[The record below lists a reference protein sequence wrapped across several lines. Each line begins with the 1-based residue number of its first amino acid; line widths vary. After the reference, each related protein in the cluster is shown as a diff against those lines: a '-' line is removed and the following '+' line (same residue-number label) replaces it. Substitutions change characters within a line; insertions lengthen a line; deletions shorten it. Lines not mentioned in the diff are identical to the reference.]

1 MNYGKILS
9 VGFKVLVAAVAG
21 VAVFIGVDKINA
33 NNGNQNQPKQRCIPD
48 DDPCFSSPRSE
59 FQPNNDVPV
68 QQVKRS
74 EDDSS
79 IVEKMKNV
87 QDTCGKLFTF
97 VQSLTMVVDNFSR
110 IFRNDGSS
118 RLSQPYYGD
127 PWGYRQP
134 INMGNGVYWNRIS
147 PYIIEASSTPD
158 PRCYGRL

>member
-21 VAVFIGVDKINA
+21 VAVFIGVDKINT
-33 NNGNQNQPKQRCIPD
+33 NNGNQNGGFRQKSIPD
-48 DDPCFSSPRSE
+48 DPSFSSGSD
-59 FQPNNDVPV
+59 FQPNNNTQI
-68 QQVKRS
+68 QQVKR
-74 EDDSS
+74 DKNDSN

-87 QDTCGKLFTF
+87 QDTCGRLFTF

-110 IFRNDGSS
+110 IFRNDGNSY
-118 RLSQPYYGD
+118 LTQPYYGD

-134 INMGNGVYWNRIS
+134 IDMGNGVYWNRIS

-158 PRCYGRL
+158 PRYYGRL